1 MTWLH
6 SNLSHA
12 APWTLAEVAARKR
25 RYRKMNRL
33 PASIQDWP
41 LIWKE
46 AYQERAGIMQFQ
58 GNLGKEEAEKLAE
71 QDVRKMAEG
80 AR

>member
-1 MTWLH
+1 MTWVH
-6 SNLSHA
+6 SNLNFA
-12 APWTLAEVAARKR
+12 ASATLGEISARKGYQR
-25 RYRKMNRL
+25 MNRL
-33 PASIQDWP
+33 PRSIQDWP

-71 QDVRKMAEG
+71 QDIRKLAERG
-80 AR
+80 